1 MLFKIDCST
10 IELSKRILITNIAQ
24 FPILVRILDHN
35 AYNFIPNFSLLKRD
49 ECKYFQILKKQ
60 NFNDYRDII
69 IDAIEFDESKI
80 DSFSVPPFWNEK
92 VQGCL
97 QTQSLSLPAASN
109 ENRSNSFISYERLPS
124 INQTFLDQKVGQIN
138 NDIPIKFN
146 SQTLKQKGSNNESD
160 SQIYQQR
167 LNSLQSQQ
175 FNNSIR
181 MGEDNKFQQII
192 NPQILRNS
200 TNSFESYHQNQ
211 TKTVQ
216 QPIISMPN
224 DLNQF
229 LDQIDQYTSPFQHL
243 TPSQQQSQTPS
254 QKNISDNAQQEL
266 SLSDTTSIQR
276 FEQRKQSYLQQS
288 KSQFNEKP
296 KLRVSQTLITHQ
308 KSGIESQK
316 HFDKNKEIESQIQK
330 QIAELRISKDTLST
344 ELQQLKF
351 KAMFHTKNK
360 QSTYQYDI
368 YIWHLL
374 LTSVVFLIIG
384 SVLKKMFSQF

>member
-10 IELSKRILITNIAQ
+10 IEQSKKILITNIAQ

-35 AYNFIPNFSLLKRD
+35 AYNFIPTFSLLKRD

-69 IDAIEFDESKI
+69 IDAIEFEESKI

-97 QTQSLSLPAASN
+97 QKQSLSLPAASN

-124 INQTFLDQKVGQIN
+124 INQTFLESKVGQIN

-146 SQTLKQKGSNNESD
+146 SQTLKQKGSNNETD
-160 SQIYQQR
+160 SQFNQPR

-181 MGEDNKFQQII
+181 IGEENKFQ
-192 NPQILRNS
+192 NS
-200 TNSFESYHQNQ
+200 TNSFESYHQNL

-229 LDQIDQYTSPFQHL
+229 LDQIDQYASPFQHL
-243 TPSQQQSQTPS
+243 TPSQQLSQTPS
-254 QKNISDNAQQEL
+254 QKNISDNAQQDL

-296 KLRVSQTLITHQ
+296 KLRVSQTLIAHP